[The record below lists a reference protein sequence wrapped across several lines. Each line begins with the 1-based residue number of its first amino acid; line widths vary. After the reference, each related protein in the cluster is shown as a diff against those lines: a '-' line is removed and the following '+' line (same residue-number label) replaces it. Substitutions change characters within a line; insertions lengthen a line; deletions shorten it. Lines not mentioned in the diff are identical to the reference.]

1 MGEIA
6 RRKCLGIMI
15 VPDKY
20 WTSSLKEFQW
30 IIKESNAKTTARIK

>member
-1 MGEIA
+1 MGKVA

-20 WTSSLKEFQW
+20 WVSSYNDMEW
-30 IIKESNAKTTARIK
+30 ITKESIAKRIKRT

>member
-1 MGEIA
+1 MGKVT

-20 WTSSLKEFQW
+20 WTSSLEEFQW
-30 IIKESNAKTTARIK
+30 ITKESNAKTTT

>member
-1 MGEIA
+1 MGKVA

-20 WTSSLKEFQW
+20 WGSSYNDMEW
-30 IIKESNAKTTARIK
+30 IPKESNAKRIKRT

>member
-1 MGEIA
+1 MGKVT

-20 WTSSLKEFQW
+20 WTSSLEEFQW
-30 IIKESNAKTTARIK
+30 IIKESNAKTTTRNK